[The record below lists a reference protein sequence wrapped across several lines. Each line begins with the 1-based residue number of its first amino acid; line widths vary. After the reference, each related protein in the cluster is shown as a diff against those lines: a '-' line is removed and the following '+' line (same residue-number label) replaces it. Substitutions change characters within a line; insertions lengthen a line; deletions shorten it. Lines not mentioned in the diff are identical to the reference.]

1 MIFEVNVVGFFCI
14 RDWFTAAT
22 IFREMVVTL
31 TLANVEQSEKLY
43 LCNESQK
50 SYTTMCKLIETPPP
64 QQKKNKKKTAKKS
77 VYSSCL

>member
-43 LCNESQK
+43 LCVTRIK
-50 SYTTMCKLIETPPP
+50 KLHYLV
-64 QQKKNKKKTAKKS
+64 QVN
-77 VYSSCL
+77 